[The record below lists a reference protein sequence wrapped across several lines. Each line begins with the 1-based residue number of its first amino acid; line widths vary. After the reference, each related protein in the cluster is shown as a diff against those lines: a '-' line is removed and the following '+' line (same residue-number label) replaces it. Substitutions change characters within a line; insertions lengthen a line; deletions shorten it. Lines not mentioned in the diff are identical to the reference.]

1 MPRTSP
7 CRCCR
12 SGRHREVFFHCSAG
26 GTEHS
31 MSPLCHPAACSSFT
45 RKLSRVRCCC
55 RGGGEKAK
63 QNKTNHSTLGFL
75 SFLHSQPLLCHPC
88 WNAPPNSSLRAAAG
102 FASDCLQ
109 RLRFSH
115 TPDHGEGSPMAPCR
129 LPITPS
135 TACKRRQSSKS
146 RALLEC
152 SGRCVIWN

>member
-55 RGGGEKAK
+55 RGGGGEKQSKTK
-63 QNKTNHSTLGFL
+63 QTTARWVFFLFCTPSPFSVIPAGMRLRIPLCVLLLALPLIVCSDCVFPTLRIMVRD
-75 SFLHSQPLLCHPC
+75 HP
-88 WNAPPNSSLRAAAG
+88 WLRAGSLSPPARRASAGKAA
-102 FASDCLQ
+102 
-109 RLRFSH
+109 
-115 TPDHGEGSPMAPCR
+115 
-129 LPITPS
+129 
-135 TACKRRQSSKS
+135 S
-146 RALLEC
+146 RELCWSAV
-152 SGRCVIWN
+152 GAA